1 MILAETTPYRAAP
14 RVAGE
19 GRIRPAQQQALE
31 LATVL
36 VPRAMGFD
44 AKNPDGWA
52 VQLGAYDS
60 LAVAKEKWGTLKKR
74 NDVLGGFPASSHA
87 ATVKGR
93 TYYRLTVNG
102 LASRADATRL
112 CKQLKAKR
120 SEERRVGK
128 EGVSKCRTRW

>member
-1 MILAETTPYRAAP
+1 MPGRGEGGVVPVTELPQPQPAGEMILAETTPYRAAP

-60 LAVAKEKWGTLKKR
+60 LAGAKEKWGTRKKR
-74 NDVLGGFPASSHA
+74 NDGLGGFPAPSHDA
-87 ATVKGR
+87 QGKGR
-93 TYYRLTVNG
+93 PNYSLPR
-102 LASRADATRL
+102 
-112 CKQLKAKR
+112 
-120 SEERRVGK
+120 
-128 EGVSKCRTRW
+128 

>member
-74 NDVLGGFPASSHA
+74 NDV
-87 ATVKGR
+87 
-93 TYYRLTVNG
+93 
-102 LASRADATRL
+102 
-112 CKQLKAKR
+112 R
-120 SEERRVGK
+120 SEEHTSELQSLMRISYAVFCLK
-128 EGVSKCRTRW
+128 KKI

>member
-36 VPRAMGFD
+36 VPKAMGFD

-60 LAVAKEKWGTLKKR
+60 LAIAKEKWGTLKKR
-74 NDVLGGFPASSHA
+74 NDVLGSFPASSHA
-87 ATVKGR
+87 ATVK
-93 TYYRLTVNG
+93 
-102 LASRADATRL
+102 
-112 CKQLKAKR
+112 R
-120 SEERRVGK
+120 SEEHTSELQSLMRISYAVFCLK
-128 EGVSKCRTRW
+128 KKKQENDKT

>member
-36 VPRAMGFD
+36 VPKAMGLD

-60 LAVAKEKWGTLKKR
+60 VAVVKEKWRTVKKR
-74 NDVLGGFPASSHA
+74 NDRLGSFA
-87 ATVKGR
+87 ATNHSAQAKGGTHQR
-93 TYYRLTVNG
+93 
-102 LASRADATRL
+102 
-112 CKQLKAKR
+112 QLGHGHVT
-120 SEERRVGK
+120 S
-128 EGVSKCRTRW
+128 